1 MEIINPLSSYEDA
14 IKDHHL
20 ESLEKETKKMVI
32 PQGIWKTIG
41 QITLPMPEVAR
52 LKIPNDKT

>member
-20 ESLEKETKKMVI
+20 ESLEKETKKLSF
-32 PQGIWKTIG
+32 PKEFGRP
-41 QITLPMPEVAR
+41 LDRLPEVAR

>member
-20 ESLEKETKKMVI
+20 ESLEKEI
-32 PQGIWKTIG
+32 PQGIW
-41 QITLPMPEVAR
+41 
-52 LKIPNDKT
+52 

>member
-20 ESLEKETKKMVI
+20 ESLKKIVI

>member
-20 ESLEKETKKMVI
+20 ESLEKETKKNCHS
-32 PQGIWKTIG
+32 PRNLEDHWTDY
-41 QITLPMPEVAR
+41 TANAR
-52 LKIPNDKT
+52 SSPLKNTK